1 MECERLLLFQNT
13 TVLMNIY
20 RFRWI
25 VCQLQAL
32 MNTLPSAVRR
42 ALENMPQGLDETY
55 DRILQGI
62 HQSSQDFARRLFACL
77 AESFRP
83 LCVEELAEILAI
95 EFDEGAVP
103 NYDEDWRPDDPE
115 EAVSSTCSSLV
126 AIVDVNG
133 SRVVQFSHFSVKEYL
148 MSERLKKSKHLS
160 QFHITPHSA
169 HTVLA
174 QASLGV
180 LLALNDTADKQ
191 MIKDY
196 PFAIYAAR
204 HWVDHA
210 RFDDVYMDINDA
222 MKGLFDPTESHFAAW
237 VWIYDVD
244 YPLRG
249 VMFTEHPTPPKAVSL
264 YYATLC
270 GFRDIVEHLIV
281 TCGQDVNARGG
292 LHCTPLHAAIV
303 KGNTDIMMF
312 LLENK
317 GDTALNLALLDGELD
332 AARMLLRYGTS
343 VEAPSTN
350 GWASLKSESRNDHR
364 DIVRMLLEKGA
375 TVDSI
380 NNDGSTPL
388 MSASRYG
395 HLDIVRM
402 LLDHHATADSRNND
416 GWTPLMLA
424 SGYGHPDIVRV
435 LLEHGATVDSG
446 NNDGWTPLLSSS
458 QYGHPNI
465 VRLLL
470 DHGAT
475 VDSRGHDGWTSLIAA
490 SRGGHTDIV
499 RMLLEKGATVET
511 RTEDGWSPLME
522 ASRYGH
528 SKIVHLLLE
537 TGPSLDLESRNHYGW
552 TPLKL
557 AAFGGHLENTRLLL
571 KRGADADTCDNAGWS
586 PLMEAAE
593 LGHLD
598 VIRLLLDEGASVE
611 SYHKDR
617 CFLPDGASTFLSR
630 GCAADS

>member
-1 MECERLLLFQNT
+1 MDS
-13 TVLMNIY
+13 Y

-32 MNTLPSAVRR
+32 MNTFPSAIRR
-42 ALENMPQGLDETY
+42 ALDNMPEGLDETY

-62 HQSSQDFARRLFACL
+62 PGSSQDFARRLFACL

-83 LCVEELAEILAI
+83 LRVEELAEIFAI
-95 EFDEGAVP
+95 AFDDGPVP
-103 NYDEDWRPDDPE
+103 KYDEDWRPADPE
-115 EAVSSTCSSLV
+115 EAVSSTCSSLI

-148 MSERLKKSKHLS
+148 TSERLKNAEKNLS
-160 QFHITPHSA
+160 QYHITPHSA
-169 HTVLA
+169 HLALA

-180 LLALNDTADKQ
+180 LLAVDDTANKQ
-191 MIKDY
+191 MMTDY

-210 RFDDVYMDINDA
+210 RFDDVSMCIQDA
-222 MKGLFDPTESHFAAW
+222 MKRLFTPTEPHFAAW
-237 VWIYDVD
+237 VWLYDID
-244 YPLRG
+244 YPHREI
-249 VMFTEHPTPPKAVSL
+249 MSTEHPTPPKAVPL

-270 GFRDIVEHLIV
+270 GFRDIVDHLIV
-281 TCGQDVNARGG
+281 TCPQDLNARGG

-312 LLENK
+312 LLNNQ
-317 GDTALNLALLDGELD
+317 GDAALNLALLGGELD
-332 AARMLLRYGTS
+332 AARMLLRHGAS
-343 VEAPSTN
+343 VESPNTR
-350 GWASLKSESRNDHR
+350 GWAPLKSEPRHEHQY
-364 DIVRMLLEKGA
+364 IVRMLLENGA
-375 TVDSI
+375 TVDSR

-402 LLDHHATADSRNND
+402 LLDHDAMVDSRNDD
-416 GWTPLMLA
+416 GSTPLILA

-435 LLEHGATVDSG
+435 LLKHGATVNSCD
-446 NNDGWTPLLSSS
+446 NDGWTPLLSSS
-458 QYGHPNI
+458 QYGHPDI

-475 VDSRGHDGWTSLIAA
+475 VDSRGHDGWTPLIAA

-511 RTEDGWSPLME
+511 YTHDRWSPLME
-522 ASRYGH
+522 ASRYGR
-528 SKIVHLLLE
+528 SKIVRLLLE
-537 TGPSLDLESRNHYGW
+537 TSPSLDLESRNHYGW

-571 KRGADADTCDNAGWS
+571 KRGADADTCDNAGWT
-586 PLMEAAE
+586 PLMESAKR
-593 LGHLD
+593 GYLD
-598 VIRLLLDEGASVE
+598 VIRLLLEEGASVD

-617 CFLPDGASTFLSR
+617 CFLLDGASSFLSR
-630 GCAADS
+630 GCAAVS